1 VYVQSSGLDLCE
13 RNVQGLANLSWYGRD
28 SGRVLGEDLLLL
40 NRKQTFCSMQQAR
53 TACWC
58 TFPFHPL

>member
-40 NRKQTFCSMQQAR
+40 NRKQTFCSM
-53 TACWC
+53 
-58 TFPFHPL
+58 